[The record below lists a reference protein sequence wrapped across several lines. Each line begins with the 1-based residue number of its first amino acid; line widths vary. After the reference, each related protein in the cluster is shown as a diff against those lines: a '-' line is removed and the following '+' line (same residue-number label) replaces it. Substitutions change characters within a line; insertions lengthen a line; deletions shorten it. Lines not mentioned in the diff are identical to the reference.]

1 MKRVVASLLFLI
13 AVIGLNEGAFAQVAV
28 KGETI
33 YTMAGAPIKDGVVL
47 IRDGKIE
54 RVGPAAQVTIPAG
67 YRTLTAKVVTPGL
80 IDAHTV
86 VGLSGYLNQP
96 GDQDQLETSAPI
108 QPELRA
114 IDAFNVRETLVGY
127 LRSFGITTIHTGHGP
142 GALVSG
148 QTMIVKTR
156 DGATDAAVLNPSAM
170 IAVTLGNA
178 GLAQAGRS
186 PGTRSKAIAMLR
198 AELIKA
204 QEYQSKMDSAPAD
217 KKPERNLRLDALSR
231 VIKGEVPLLVT
242 AHRATDLLSAL
253 RVAAEFKIKVVLDGA
268 AESYLL
274 IDQIKA
280 AGVPVIVHPTMA
292 RAGGETENLSMET
305 ASTLLKAGI
314 QVALQSGFEGY
325 VPKTRVVLFEAAEAA
340 TNGLTFEQALA
351 AVTIGAA
358 KILGVASRVGSLEAG
373 KDGDLAL
380 FDGDPFEFTSHVIAV
395 VIDGRVVS
403 EEVR

>member
-1 MKRVVASLLFLI
+1 MKRFISLILTLFALI
-13 AVIGLNEGAFAQVAV
+13 LLAESGLAQVAV
-28 KGETI
+28 RGETI
-33 YTMAGAPIKDGVVL
+33 YTMTGAPIKDGVVL

-54 RVGPAAQVTIPAG
+54 RLGPAAQVSIPAG
-67 YRTLTAKVVTPGL
+67 YRMLTAKVVTPGL

-114 IDAFNVRETLVGY
+114 IDAYNARETLVGY
-127 LRSFGITTIHTGHGP
+127 LRGFGITTIHTGHGP

-148 QTMIVKTR
+148 QTMIAKTS
-156 DGATDAAVLNPSAM
+156 DGATEASVLNPNAM

-178 GLAQAGRS
+178 GLAGAGRS

-204 QEYQSKMDSAPAD
+204 QEYQTKMDAAPAD
-217 KKPERNLRLDALSR
+217 KKPEKNLRLDALAR
-231 VIKGEVPLLVT
+231 VIKGEIPLMVT

-253 RVAAEFKIKVVLDGA
+253 RVANEFKIKVVLDGA

-274 IDQIKA
+274 MDQIKA
-280 AGVPVIVHPTMA
+280 AGVPVIIHPTMA
-292 RAGGETENLSMET
+292 RNGGETENLSMET
-305 ASTLLKAGI
+305 ASLLHKAGI
-314 QVALQSGFEGY
+314 PIALQSGFEGY

-340 TNGLTFEQALA
+340 SNGLTFEQALST
-351 AVTIGAA
+351 VTIGAA
-358 KILGVASRVGSLEAG
+358 RILGIATRVGSLEVG

-380 FDGDPFEFTSHVIAV
+380 FDGDPFEFTTHVTAV
-395 VIDGRVVS
+395 IIDGRIVS